1 MRGRNVLLALA
12 APVAAAV
19 SAIVISSIALLLI
32 GSNPVDAFQAMWEYV
47 TTADSI
53 VAVIN
58 RAIPYYIAGCAV
70 AIGFKMNLFN
80 IGVDGQYRLAAVF
93 AAAVGAT
100 LDLPAVFQIAAI
112 LLVAMAV
119 GGAWAGIA
127 GALKVTRGVNEVVS
141 TIMLNFIATG
151 LTAYLLTNYFR
162 NNEVVNQAET
172 DLIPP
177 GGRVPS
183 LNNLLSKLSIDLPA
197 NTNLS
202 GFLPFAVVIGI
213 AFYVIIYR
221 TRFGFDLRASGRNP
235 NAARSSGV
243 NPKAMIMKT
252 MLLSGAVAG
261 LAGMSPLLTE
271 FYKYGDTFPT
281 GIGFTG
287 IAVALLGRN
296 TPWGIAVAA
305 VVWAGIERASQ
316 NLRTVDV
323 PQEIGQILQGTL
335 LLTAVIAFE
344 VVRRYRLNLVVKE
357 AAAKTAAE
365 RIGPAPLPQGA
376 VG

>member
-1 MRGRNVLLALA
+1 MKLRGVALALA

-19 SAIVISSIALLLI
+19 SALLISSIALLLV
-32 GSNPVDAFQAMWEYV
+32 GAEPLEAFDAMWDYLMTV
-47 TTADSI
+47 DSL
-53 VAVIN
+53 VAVVN

-80 IGVDGQYRLAAVF
+80 IGVDGQYRLAALF
-93 AAAVGAT
+93 AAAAGAAI
-100 LDLPAVFQIAAI
+100 DLPAVLHITVI

-119 GGAWAGIA
+119 GGAYAAIPGF
-127 GALKVTRGVNEVVS
+127 LKVSRGVNEVVS

-151 LTAYLLTNYFR
+151 LTAYMLVNYFR
-162 NNEVVNQAET
+162 NDAVQNQAET
-172 DLIPP
+172 DPFPLS
-177 GGRVPS
+177 GRLPTLNWLLELFGFDVPD
-183 LNNLLSKLSIDLPA
+183 NA
-197 NTNLS
+197 RLS
-202 GFLPFAVVIGI
+202 GFLPLAILVGV
-213 AFYVIIYR
+213 AFYLIIYR

-243 NPKAMIMKT
+243 NPKRMIMMT
-252 MLLSGAVAG
+252 MILSGMIAG
-261 LAGMSPLLTE
+261 LAGMPPLLTE

-281 GIGFTG
+281 AIGFTG

-296 TPWGIAVAA
+296 SPAGIAVAA
-305 VVWAGIERASQ
+305 IVWAGIERGAQ

-344 VVRRYRLNLVVKE
+344 VVRRYRLRLTVEE

-365 RIGPAPLPQGA
+365 RVDQSPLAQGA